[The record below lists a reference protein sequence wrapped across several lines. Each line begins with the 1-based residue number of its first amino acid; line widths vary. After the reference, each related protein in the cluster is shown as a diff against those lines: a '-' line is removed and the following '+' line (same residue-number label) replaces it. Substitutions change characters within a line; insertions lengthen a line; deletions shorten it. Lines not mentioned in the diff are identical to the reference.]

1 MPIHESGEDYLESIL
16 KLQQQ
21 GKAVRS
27 IDVVG
32 DLGYTKPSVSIGMKR
47 LRESGY
53 ITVDDGGII
62 TLTPEGRAV
71 AERIIERHRALT
83 EFFIRL
89 GVSPA
94 VAERDACK
102 VEHDI
107 SDETF
112 RCLMAHA
119 QNGVLPSQQA

>member
-16 KLQQQ
+16 KLRQQ

-27 IDVVG
+27 IDVVA
-32 DLGYTKPSVSIGMKR
+32 DLGYSKPSVSVGMKR
-47 LRESGY
+47 LREAGY
-53 ITVDDGGII
+53 ITVDKDGILS
-62 TLTPEGRAV
+62 LTESGETV
-71 AERIIERHRALT
+71 ARRIISRHRTLT

-89 GVSPA
+89 GVSPE

-102 VEHDI
+102 VEHDL

-112 RCLMAHA
+112 EKLVAHA
-119 QNGVLPSQQA
+119 AQGGAT

>member
-1 MPIHESGEDYLESIL
+1 MSIHESGEDYLESIL

-27 IDVVG
+27 IDVVA
-32 DLGYTKPSVSIGMKR
+32 DLGYSKPSVSVGMKR

-53 ITVDDGGII
+53 ITMDKGGVI
-62 TLTPEGRAV
+62 TLTSSGQAV
-71 AERIIERHRALT
+71 AERIIGRHRTLT

-89 GVSPA
+89 GVDPG

-102 VEHDI
+102 VEHDL

-112 RCLMAHA
+112 EKLLAHA
-119 QNGVLPSQQA
+119 ENGRLTR

>member
-1 MPIHESGEDYLESIL
+1 MSIHESGEDYLESIL

-27 IDVVG
+27 IDVVA
-32 DLGYTKPSVSIGMKR
+32 DLGYSKPSISVGMKR

-53 ITVDDGGII
+53 ITMDKGGVI
-62 TLTPEGRAV
+62 TLTPSGQAV
-71 AERIIERHRALT
+71 AERIISRHRTLT

-89 GVSPA
+89 GVDPA

-102 VEHDI
+102 VEHDL

-112 RCLMAHA
+112 EKLLAHA
-119 QNGVLPSQQA
+119 ENGRLTR

>member
-1 MPIHESGEDYLESIL
+1 MSIHESGEDYLESIL

-27 IDVVG
+27 IDVVA
-32 DLGYTKPSVSIGMKR
+32 DLGYSKPSVSVGMKR

-53 ITVDDGGII
+53 ITMDKGGVI
-62 TLTPEGRAV
+62 TLTPSGQAV
-71 AERIIERHRALT
+71 AERIISRHRTLT

-89 GVSPA
+89 GVDPA

-102 VEHDI
+102 VEHDL

-112 RCLMAHA
+112 EKLLAHA
-119 QNGVLPSQQA
+119 ENGRLTR

>member
-1 MPIHESGEDYLESIL
+1 MALYESGEDYLESIL
-16 KLQQQ
+16 KLRQQ

-27 IDVVG
+27 IDVVA
-32 DLGYTKPSVSIGMKR
+32 DLGYSKPSVSVGMKR

-53 ITVDDGGII
+53 ITMDKGGVI
-62 TLTPEGRAV
+62 TLTPSGQAV
-71 AERIIERHRALT
+71 AERIISRHRTLT

-89 GVSPA
+89 GVDPA

-102 VEHDI
+102 VEHDL

-112 RCLMAHA
+112 EKLLAHA
-119 QNGVLPSQQA
+119 ENGRLTR

>member
-1 MPIHESGEDYLESIL
+1 MSIHESGEDYLESIL

-27 IDVVG
+27 IDVVA
-32 DLGYTKPSVSIGMKR
+32 DLGYSKPSVSVGMKR

-53 ITVDDGGII
+53 ITMDKGGVI
-62 TLTPEGRAV
+62 TLTPSGQAV
-71 AERIIERHRALT
+71 AERIISRHRTLT

-89 GVSPA
+89 GVDPG

-102 VEHDI
+102 VEHDL

-112 RCLMAHA
+112 EKLLAHA
-119 QNGVLPSQQA
+119 ENGRLTR

>member
-27 IDVVG
+27 IDVVA
-32 DLGYTKPSVSIGMKR
+32 DLGYSKPSVSVGMKR

-53 ITVDDGGII
+53 LTVDKDGVIS
-62 TLTPEGRAV
+62 LTPSGQAV
-71 AERIIERHRALT
+71 AERIISRHRTLT

-89 GVSPA
+89 GVDPA

-102 VEHDI
+102 VEHDL

-112 RCLMAHA
+112 EKLLAHA
-119 QNGVLPSQQA
+119 ESGRLTR

>member
-27 IDVVG
+27 IDVVA
-32 DLGYTKPSVSIGMKR
+32 DLGYTKPSVSLGMKR

-53 ITVDDGGII
+53 ITVDKDGFI
-62 TLTPEGRAV
+62 TLTAEGRAV
-71 AERIIERHRALT
+71 AERIIGRHRALT
-83 EFFIRL
+83 EFFVRL
-89 GVSPA
+89 GVDPT
-94 VAERDACK
+94 VAEKDACK
-102 VEHDI
+102 VEHDL

-112 RCLMAHA
+112 EKLLAHA
-119 QNGVLPSQQA
+119 NSGRLAE

>member
-27 IDVVG
+27 IDVVS

-71 AERIIERHRALT
+71 AERIIERHRVLT

-119 QNGVLPSQQA
+119 QKGVLPSQPG

>member
-27 IDVVG
+27 IDVVA
-32 DLGYTKPSVSIGMKR
+32 DLGYSKPSVSVGMKR

-53 ITVDDGGII
+53 LTVDKDGVIS
-62 TLTPEGRAV
+62 LTPSGQAV
-71 AERIIERHRALT
+71 AERIISRHRTLT

-89 GVSPA
+89 GVNPA

-102 VEHDI
+102 VEHDL

-112 RCLMAHA
+112 EKLLAHA
-119 QNGVLPSQQA
+119 ESGRLTR

>member
-16 KLQQQ
+16 KLHQQ

-27 IDVVG
+27 IDVVA
-32 DLGYTKPSVSIGMKR
+32 DLGYSKPSVSVGMKR
-47 LRESGY
+47 LREAGY
-53 ITVDDGGII
+53 ITVDKDGILS
-62 TLTPEGRAV
+62 LTESGETV
-71 AERIIERHRALT
+71 ARRIISRHRTLT

-89 GVSPA
+89 GVSPE

-102 VEHDI
+102 VEHDL

-112 RCLMAHA
+112 EKLVAHA
-119 QNGVLPSQQA
+119 AQGAAT

>member
-16 KLQQQ
+16 KLRQQ

-27 IDVVG
+27 IDVVA
-32 DLGYTKPSVSIGMKR
+32 DLGYSKPSVSVGMKR
-47 LRESGY
+47 LREAGY
-53 ITVDDGGII
+53 ITVDKDGILS
-62 TLTPEGRAV
+62 LTESGETV
-71 AERIIERHRALT
+71 ARRIISRHRTLT

-89 GVSPA
+89 GVPPE

-102 VEHDI
+102 VEHDL

-112 RCLMAHA
+112 EKLVAHA
-119 QNGVLPSQQA
+119 AQGEAT

>member
-1 MPIHESGEDYLESIL
+1 MSIHESGEDYLESIL

-27 IDVVG
+27 IDVVN
-32 DLGYTKPSVSIGMKR
+32 DLGYTKPSVSLGMKR

-53 ITVDDGGII
+53 ITVDEDGVLS
-62 TLTPEGRAV
+62 LTESGETV
-71 AERIIERHRALT
+71 ARRIIGRHRTLT

-89 GVSPA
+89 GVDPV

-102 VEHDI
+102 VEHDL

-112 RCLMAHA
+112 EKLLAHA
-119 QNGVLPSQQA
+119 NSGHLAE

>member
-27 IDVVG
+27 IDVVA
-32 DLGYTKPSVSIGMKR
+32 DLGYSKPSVSVGMKR

-53 ITVDDGGII
+53 LTVDKDGVIS
-62 TLTPEGRAV
+62 LTPSGQTV
-71 AERIIERHRALT
+71 AERIISRHRTLT

-89 GVSPA
+89 GVSPD

-102 VEHDI
+102 VEHDL

-112 RCLMAHA
+112 EKLLAHA
-119 QNGVLPSQQA
+119 ESGRLTR

>member
-1 MPIHESGEDYLESIL
+1 MSIHESGEDYLESIL

-27 IDVVG
+27 IDVVT
-32 DLGYTKPSVSIGMKR
+32 DLGYSKPSVSVGMKR

-53 ITVDDGGII
+53 ITMDKGGVI
-62 TLTPEGRAV
+62 TLTPSGQAV
-71 AERIIERHRALT
+71 AERIISRHRTLT

-89 GVSPA
+89 GVDPA

-102 VEHDI
+102 VEHDL

-112 RCLMAHA
+112 EKLLAHA
-119 QNGVLPSQQA
+119 ENGRLTR